1 MSLTEQEKLGLT
13 LFHKRKE
20 LSLLQGDVAAMVGVE
35 KPTIS
40 SYECGV
46 ALRTRVK
53 LAQALDLSLEEIL
66 YDSEKDCL
74 KLRRFKED
82 GNRGKTGACK
92 RNH

>member
-13 LFHKRKE
+13 LFHKRKK
-20 LSLLQGDVAAMVGVE
+20 LSLLQGDVAKTVGLE

-46 ALRTRVK
+46 VKNIALSTRIK

-74 KLRRFKED
+74 KLRRLKED
-82 GNRGKTGACK
+82 GNY
-92 RNH
+92 

>member
-13 LFHKRKE
+13 LFHKRKK
-20 LSLLQGDVAAMVGVE
+20 LGLLQGDVAKMVGLE

-46 ALRTRVK
+46 VKNIALRTRIK

-66 YDSEKDCL
+66 YESEKGCL
-74 KLRRFKED
+74 ELRKFKGDKE
-82 GNRGKTGACK
+82 
-92 RNH
+92 

>member
-1 MSLTEQEKLGLT
+1 MSLTEQERLGVT

-20 LSLLQGDVAAMVGVE
+20 LSLLQGEVALMVGVE

-40 SYECGV
+40 AYECGV
-46 ALRTRVK
+46 VKNIALRTRVK

-74 KLRRFKED
+74 KFRRLKEE
-82 GNRGKTGACK
+82 
-92 RNH
+92 

>member
-1 MSLTEQEKLGLT
+1 MSLTEQEELGVT

-20 LSLLQGDVAAMVGVE
+20 LSLLQGEVALMVGVE

-40 SYECGV
+40 AYECGV
-46 ALRTRVK
+46 VKNIALRTRVK

-74 KLRRFKED
+74 KLRRVKEE
-82 GNRGKTGACK
+82 
-92 RNH
+92 

>member
-1 MSLTEQEKLGLT
+1 MSLTEQEKLGVT

-20 LSLLQGDVAAMVGVE
+20 LGLLQGDVATMVGVE

-46 ALRTRVK
+46 VKNIALSTRIK

-74 KLRRFKED
+74 KLRIFKGDKE
-82 GNRGKTGACK
+82 
-92 RNH
+92 

>member
-1 MSLTEQEKLGLT
+1 MSLTEQEKLGIT
-13 LFHKRKE
+13 LFHKRKK
-20 LSLLQGDVAAMVGVE
+20 LGLLQGEVALMVGVE

-40 SYECGV
+40 AYECGV
-46 ALRTRVK
+46 VKNIALRTRVK

-82 GNRGKTGACK
+82 GNY
-92 RNH
+92 

>member
-1 MSLTEQEKLGLT
+1 MSLTEQEELGLIF
-13 LFHKRKE
+13 FHKRKK
-20 LSLLQGDVAAMVGVE
+20 LSLLQGDAAKMVGLE

-46 ALRTRVK
+46 VKNIALRTRVK

-74 KLRRFKED
+74 KLRRLKE
-82 GNRGKTGACK
+82 
-92 RNH
+92 

>member
-1 MSLTEQEKLGLT
+1 
-13 LFHKRKE
+13 
-20 LSLLQGDVAAMVGVE
+20 MVGLE

-46 ALRTRVK
+46 VKNIALSTRIK

-74 KLRRFKED
+74 KLRIFKGDKE
-82 GNRGKTGACK
+82 
-92 RNH
+92 

>member
-20 LSLLQGDVAAMVGVE
+20 LSLLQGDVAKMVGLE

-46 ALRTRVK
+46 VKNIALSTRIK

-66 YDSEKDCL
+66 YDSEKDGL
-74 KLRRFKED
+74 KLRIFKGDKE
-82 GNRGKTGACK
+82 
-92 RNH
+92 

>member
-1 MSLTEQEKLGLT
+1 MSLTEQERLGVT

-20 LSLLQGDVAAMVGVE
+20 LSLLQGEVALMVGVE

-40 SYECGV
+40 AYECGV
-46 ALRTRVK
+46 VKNIALSTRIK

-74 KLRRFKED
+74 KLRIFKGDKE
-82 GNRGKTGACK
+82 
-92 RNH
+92 

>member
-1 MSLTEQEKLGLT
+1 MSLTEQEKLGVM

-20 LSLLQGDVAAMVGVE
+20 LSLLQGEVALMVGVE

-46 ALRTRVK
+46 VKNIALSTRIK

-66 YDSEKDCL
+66 YDSEKDGL
-74 KLRRFKED
+74 KLRIFKGDKE
-82 GNRGKTGACK
+82 
-92 RNH
+92 

>member
-1 MSLTEQEKLGLT
+1 MSLSEQEKLGVT

-20 LSLLQGDVAAMVGVE
+20 LSLLQGEVALMVGVE

-40 SYECGV
+40 AYECGV
-46 ALRTRVK
+46 VKNISLRTRVK

-74 KLRRFKED
+74 KLRRLKEE
-82 GNRGKTGACK
+82 
-92 RNH
+92 

>member
-1 MSLTEQEKLGLT
+1 MSLTEQEKLGVT

-20 LSLLQGDVAAMVGVE
+20 LSLLQGEVELMVGVE

-46 ALRTRVK
+46 VKNIALSTRIK

-74 KLRRFKED
+74 KLRIFKGDKE
-82 GNRGKTGACK
+82 
-92 RNH
+92 

>member
-1 MSLTEQEKLGLT
+1 MSLTEQEKLGVT

-20 LSLLQGDVAAMVGVE
+20 LSLLQGEVALMVGVE

-46 ALRTRVK
+46 VKNIALSTRIK

-74 KLRRFKED
+74 KLRIFKGDKE
-82 GNRGKTGACK
+82 
-92 RNH
+92 

>member
-13 LFHKRKE
+13 LFYKRKK
-20 LSLLQGDVAAMVGVE
+20 LGLLQGDVAKMVGLE

-46 ALRTRVK
+46 VKNIALSTRIK

-74 KLRRFKED
+74 KLRIFKGDKE
-82 GNRGKTGACK
+82 
-92 RNH
+92 

>member
-1 MSLTEQEKLGLT
+1 MSLTEQEKLGL
-13 LFHKRKE
+13 
-20 LSLLQGDVAAMVGVE
+20 LQGDVAKMVGLE

-46 ALRTRVK
+46 VKNIALSTRIK

-74 KLRRFKED
+74 KLRIFKGDKE
-82 GNRGKTGACK
+82 
-92 RNH
+92 

>member
-1 MSLTEQEKLGLT
+1 MSLTEQEKLGIT
-13 LFHKRKE
+13 LFHKRMKFG
-20 LSLLQGDVAAMVGVE
+20 LLQGDVAKMVGLE

-46 ALRTRVK
+46 VKNIALSTRIK

-74 KLRRFKED
+74 KLRRFKE
-82 GNRGKTGACK
+82 
-92 RNH
+92 